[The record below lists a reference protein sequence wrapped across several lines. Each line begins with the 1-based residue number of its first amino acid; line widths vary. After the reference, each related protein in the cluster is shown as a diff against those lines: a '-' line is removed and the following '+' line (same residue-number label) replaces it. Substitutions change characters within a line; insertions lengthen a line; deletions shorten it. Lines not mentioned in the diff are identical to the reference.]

1 MWEMNQMAIVAEGD
15 LRSLARARERFLEG
29 EPVAAGV
36 RNVILSSWQRCR
48 YLRISPNDDDPLYGQ
63 DYDTTSRL
71 VHAAEPVL
79 DWLAA
84 KIAGTETFVTL
95 TDGKGT
101 ALQHRFGSLSVI
113 KRLLPVQAEPGFNVA
128 EQFAGTNAVAMA
140 LAERRPSFVVGAE
153 HFTESGQSEACI
165 SFPLRDPLDG
175 HIEGII
181 DFDFPVH
188 GTIPVME
195 SLMHRAVEAIERRL
209 LEQRSARERALLQA
223 YLEIKNRANT
233 PDMKPDRQQCHRG
246 ELAESALHWRDQMLL
261 RERAAELISS
271 GQWAAIEVSLSHGQ
285 AVTLLSRPVT
295 SHSGVVGVAIEAVF
309 AGGGSEHRLA
319 VATPAVAVATPAEEP
334 PGSPPQ
340 RSIPAAGPLSA
351 VTHPLGAPPE
361 RARPRPPSTTGER
374 LLLVGEPEV
383 GKIALAARRRLELLS
398 DASAL
403 IGTTLDVTR
412 TAQELA
418 EIAVPRVA
426 DIVIIDLS
434 DAVIRGEES
443 PEPDTDLRRA
453 VSHGVRDGYPF
464 HPVGERI
471 SFAPATPQARCLA
484 SGHPQLEP
492 DLETAAGWLSQ
503 DLECSEDTIVGHNI
517 HSLITAP
524 LSARGVALGVASF
537 YRLKEHGPFTEDDCA
552 LAHELAVRAA
562 LSIDNARRYTR
573 EHTMVLALQRSLLP
587 HGLPDQNAVEVACRY
602 LPAESGV
609 GGDWFDVI
617 PLSGARVALVVGD
630 VVGHGLHAAATM
642 GRLRTAIHNF
652 STLDLAPD
660 ELLTHLDKLV
670 GRLDQDETATHEES
684 ATGDGV
690 IGATCLYAIYDP
702 TSQRCSL
709 ARAGHLPP
717 ALVHPDGTVTF
728 PDVPAGP
735 PLGLGGFPFETAD
748 IHLPEDSRLLLYT
761 NGLIDNRHG
770 DIDTVLDR
778 LGRELTHSDVPLED
792 TCQVVLDAVVPD
804 HRHDDIALLLA
815 RTRALDP
822 EQIAH
827 WDVPADP
834 AVVSDIRAA
843 VTRRLSDWGL
853 DEAAF
858 TTELLL
864 SELVT
869 NAIRYASGPIQVRL
883 LRDRSLICEVSDTSS
898 TSPHLRHAASTDE
911 GGRGLFLVAQLAEE
925 WGTRYTD
932 NGKTIWAEQPLPAA
946 AAGGKTAP

>member
-1 MWEMNQMAIVAEGD
+1 MNQMAIVAEGG
-15 LRSLARARERFLEG
+15 LRDLARARERFLEG
-29 EPVAAGV
+29 EPVARGV

-48 YLRISPNDDDPLYGQ
+48 YLRISPNDDDPLYRQ

-71 VHAAEPVL
+71 VRAAGPVL

-84 KIAGTETFVTL
+84 KIAGTEMFVTL

-101 ALQHRFGSLSVI
+101 ALQHRFGGPSMI
-113 KRLLPVQAEPGFNVA
+113 KRLRPVQAEPGFNVA

-153 HFTESGQSEACI
+153 HFSESGQSEACI

-188 GTIPVME
+188 DTIPMLE
-195 SLMHRAVEAIERRL
+195 SLMHRAVEAIERGL

-223 YLEIKNRANT
+223 YLETRNRANT
-233 PDMKPDRQQCHRG
+233 PDMKPDGQHFQLG
-246 ELAESALHWRDQMLL
+246 ELAESTLHWRDQMLL

-271 GQWAAIEVSLSHGQ
+271 GQKAAIEVPLSHGQ
-285 AVTLLSRPVT
+285 AATLLSRPVT
-295 SHSGVVGVAIEAVF
+295 SDSGVVGVAVEAVF
-309 AGGGSEHRLA
+309 ARGGSEHRLA
-319 VATPAVAVATPAEEP
+319 VATPAEEP
-334 PGSPPQ
+334 PGSTPQ
-340 RSIPAAGPLSA
+340 RSTPPAVPLLG
-351 VTHPLGAPPE
+351 VTRPPGAPPE
-361 RARPRPPSTTGER
+361 RTTPRPPSTTGER

-418 EIAVPRVA
+418 EIAVPRFA

-443 PEPDTDLRRA
+443 PEPQTDLRRT
-453 VSHGVRDGYPF
+453 VSHGVRDDYPF
-464 HPVGERI
+464 HPVGDRI

-484 SGHPQLEP
+484 SGHPQLES
-492 DLETAAGWLSQ
+492 DLKAAAGWLSQ
-503 DLECSEDTIVGHNI
+503 EPEHSEDTIVGHNI

-524 LSARGVALGVASF
+524 LNARGVALGVASF
-537 YRLKEHGPFTEDDCA
+537 YRLKEHGPFTEDDCS

-562 LSIDNARRYTR
+562 LPIDNARRYTR

-587 HGLPDQNAVEVACRY
+587 HDLPDQNAVEVACRY
-602 LPAESGV
+602 LPAEAGV

-642 GRLRTAIHNF
+642 GRLRTAIHNY
-652 STLDLAPD
+652 SALDLAPD

-670 GRLDQDETATHEES
+670 GRLDQDETATDEES
-684 ATGDGV
+684 ATGGGV

-717 ALVHPDGTVTF
+717 AFAHPDGTVTF
-728 PDVPAGP
+728 PDLPAGP

-748 IHLPEDSRLLLYT
+748 IHIPEGSRLLLYT

-778 LGRELTHSDVPLED
+778 LGRDLSHSGLLLED
-792 TCQVVLDAVVPD
+792 SCQVVLDAVVPD

-822 EQIAH
+822 DQIAH

-834 AVVSDIRAA
+834 AAVSDIRAA
-843 VTRRLSDWGL
+843 VTRKLSDWRL
-853 DEAAF
+853 DEVAF

-869 NAIRYASGPIQVRL
+869 NAIRYGSGPIQVRL

-932 NGKTIWAEQPLPAA
+932 NGKIIWAEQPLPAYA
-946 AAGGKTAP
+946 V